1 MTQTKSNTVATKQP
15 SLSKAGVPKNNALS
29 SSPNKIMNMSMAAN
43 LVLDEQRMIDQ
54 KESFARTVLTARQ
67 QCEEFKNTIR
77 QKEEHA
83 VIGRNFDSKK
93 AS

>member
-1 MTQTKSNTVATKQP
+1 
-15 SLSKAGVPKNNALS
+15 
-29 SSPNKIMNMSMAAN
+29 
-43 LVLDEQRMIDQ
+43 MIDQ
-54 KESFARTVLTARQ
+54 KESFARTVFTARQ

-93 AS
+93 ASQKHASEPNTANAFGASVNNFGMANQQKAYSSIEEDKIKPSADEET